1 MSEPDDGIEYE
12 EVSEDDTVIGRAFR
26 VSMAVF
32 LVGGAAV
39 GGTLWWLNRPEEA
52 PPPTRTRAEA
62 PQATTQDVV
71 QVPAVRFTDVTG
83 AAGIEFVHQNGARGG
98 KFLPETMGG
107 GSAFFDQDEDGDAD
121 LLFVNSDHW
130 PEDRSGSDEIATLCF
145 YTNDGHGSFADST
158 EALGLAVSFYGM
170 GAAYADVECDGDA
183 DLFFT
188 ALGPNHFFRREGA
201 AYQEADVGL
210 RGADEAWSTCAAFF
224 DADQDGDLDLFVGN
238 YVQWTK
244 EIDLEQNFQ
253 LTGVGRAY
261 GPPTNYGGSHPYF
274 YRNQGN
280 GTFADASAESG
291 FQIANTAT
299 GVPVAKTL
307 GVRPVD
313 ADLDGDMD
321 LMVANDTV
329 QNCFFENDGQGVF
342 VDQGTPYGLAYDRE
356 GKATG
361 AMGVDA
367 SWFRND
373 GSLAFAIGNFA
384 NEMTSFYVSQ
394 GRKDY
399 YSDEAIGAGIGAP
412 SRKYLKFGL
421 VFFDYDLD
429 GREDMLEA
437 NGHLENEIQA
447 VQKSQTYEQPAQLFW
462 NAGADHKSTFV
473 EVDGK
478 TTGDL
483 CTPLVGRGLAFADID
498 GDGDLDVLITQ
509 TGRRPRLLRN
519 DQALGHHWVRLKLE
533 QPGCNR
539 DAYGSRVELTSGGV
553 TQTRDVM
560 PTRSYLSQVELPLTF
575 GLGSETRIERVRVW
589 WPDGTEQ
596 ELGGLEPD
604 RLHVLQKRP

>member
-1 MSEPDDGIEYE
+1 MSEQQQEDGIEYE

-26 VSMAVF
+26 VSLAV
-32 LVGGAAV
+32 VVIGGAAL
-39 GGTLWWLNRPEEA
+39 GGVVWWMSRPKAA
-52 PPPTRTRAEA
+52 PPPTHTQVVAPTRTDTEQMAQT
-62 PQATTQDVV
+62 PL
-71 QVPAVRFTDVTG
+71 VRFTDVTE
-83 AAGIEFVHQNGARGG
+83 AAGIHFVHQNGAHGE
-98 KFLPETMGG
+98 KLLPETMGG
-107 GSAFFDQDEDGDAD
+107 GSAFLDVDEDGDSD

-130 PEDRSGSDEIATLCF
+130 KESGSDEIATMHL
-145 YTNDGHGSFADST
+145 YENDGRGAFTDATDKR
-158 EALGLAVSFYGM
+158 GLALSFYGM
-170 GAAYADVECDGDA
+170 GAAYADADCDGDT
-183 DLFFT
+183 DLFFS
-188 ALGPNHFFRREGA
+188 ALGPNHYFRRGGA
-201 AYQEADVGL
+201 RFAEADGGL
-210 RGADEAWSTCAAFF
+210 RGDDQAWSTCAAFF

-238 YVQWTK
+238 YVHWTR

-261 GPPTNYGGSHPYF
+261 GPPTNYAGTHPYF
-274 YRNQGN
+274 YLNQGD
-280 GTFADASAESG
+280 GSFQDASAESG
-291 FQIANTAT
+291 FQVANAST

-307 GVRPVD
+307 GVRPID
-313 ADLDGDMD
+313 ADLDGDID

-329 QNCFFENDGQGVF
+329 QNCYFENDGHAKF

-367 SWFRND
+367 ARFRND

-399 YSDEAIGAGIGAP
+399 YADESISCGIGAS

-437 NGHLENEIQA
+437 NGHLENEIA
-447 VQKSQTYEQPAQLFW
+447 VVQKSQTYEQPAQLFW
-462 NAGADHKSTFV
+462 NAGPDQRLPFV
-473 EVDGK
+473 EVDPK

-483 CTPLVGRGLAFADID
+483 CTPLVGRGLSYADID

-519 DQALGHHWVRLKLE
+519 DQALGHHFVRLRLE
-533 QPGCNR
+533 QSGCNR
-539 DAYGSRVELTSGGV
+539 EALGARVELTAGGS
-553 TQTRDVM
+553 TQVRDVM

-575 GLGSETRIERVRVW
+575 GLGDASEIERVRVI
-589 WPDGTEQ
+589 WPDGSVQ
-596 ELGGLEPD
+596 EVSGLQMDHLNVVRKP
-604 RLHVLQKRP
+604 